1 MFSRLSI
8 GAKIACFTGAL
19 VLLVAAGLS
28 IFSYFYTSGLVMD
41 QVEVNLITH
50 ATQAARRLESELRAE
65 TETLKALALQPGLE
79 EMGSYVQRVV
89 LAERMEDLQD
99 YLALAVVSP
108 AGTAY
113 YYDGTTA
120 ELGDREYVQKLLP
133 ERQPYRK
140 SYAAVSQTT
149 R

>member
-1 MFSRLSI
+1 M
-8 GAKIACFTGAL
+8 
-19 VLLVAAGLS
+19 
-28 IFSYFYTSGLVMD
+28 
-41 QVEVNLITH
+41 
-50 ATQAARRLESELRAE
+50 
-65 TETLKALALQPGLE
+65 
-79 EMGSYVQRVV
+79 QRVV